1 MDIFTLLDEIRII
14 ARNGLLYTQD
24 PFDRERYERLLKLA
38 AQVYSENLEIP
49 VEALRKR
56 FLNELGH
63 ITPKVGSEAAIFNSQ
78 GEIFLMDRA
87 DGSGWC
93 LPCGWVEPGESPAEA
108 AIRETFEE
116 TGLVVY
122 SRQLV
127 GVFTRR
133 ADAANGPHTQ
143 IAVTHCCE
151 ITGGELALS
160 PEGLALRYWPIN
172 QEKRWHVHPFN
183 LHARSLSA
191 VAGKGELPAR
201 SD

>member
-24 PFDRERYERLLKLA
+24 PFDHERYERLLKLA

-78 GEIFLMDRA
+78 GEILLMDRA

-133 ADAANGPHTQ
+133 ADATNGPHTQ
-143 IAVTHCCE
+143 IGVTHWCE
-151 ITGGELALS
+151 VNGGKLTLS
-160 PEGLALRYWPIN
+160 PEGLALRYWPID
-172 QEKRWHVHPFN
+172 QVPRWHAT
-183 LHARSLSA
+183 HAIYAHTAYALWQA
-191 VAGKGELPAR
+191 KGELPAL